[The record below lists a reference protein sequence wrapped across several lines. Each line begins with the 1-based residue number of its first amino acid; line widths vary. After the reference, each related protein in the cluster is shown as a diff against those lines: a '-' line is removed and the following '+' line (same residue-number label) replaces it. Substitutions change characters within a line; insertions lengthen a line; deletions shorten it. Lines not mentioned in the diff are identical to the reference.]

1 MGKSRDL
8 SEFERGTIVGA
19 RRAGCSIT
27 QTANLLAFSRTAVS
41 RVYREWC
48 DKQKTSSQ
56 RKGCGRKR
64 LVDESGERRM
74 ERMVEE
80 NNRATCTQIQALYN
94 RSEPDRPISLTT
106 TRRALRRLGYSRSTP
121 QQDALIAAGLE
132 ALAAFTSSPGE
143 NQTEPESQGS
153 TDNEENP
160 QT

>member
-27 QTANLLAFSRTAVS
+27 QTVNLLEFSRTAVS

-56 RKGCGRKR
+56 RQGCGRKR
-64 LVDESGERRM
+64 LVDESGERRL

-80 NNRATCTQIQALYN
+80 NNQATCTQIQALYN
-94 RSEPDRPISLTT
+94 RSEPERPISLTT
-106 TRRALRRLGYSRSTP
+106 TRRTLKRLGYSRTTP

-132 ALAAFTSSPGE
+132 ALAAYTSGPE
-143 NQTEPESQGS
+143 EHQTEPEIQNS
-153 TDNEENP
+153 TEEK
-160 QT
+160 Q